1 MGSLTELLLRKQYKE
16 RSAKPFLKNLKS
28 LKMTERDFKGLLPK
42 VQNKLEEYDSFD
54 KGKRELAAEVANY
67 LLLAGDDWYMSVD
80 ELNFY
85 FAAGM
90 NLTNE
95 VTKVIYPDK
104 TIPEEAVQE

>member
-1 MGSLTELLLRKQYKE
+1 
-16 RSAKPFLKNLKS
+16 
-28 LKMTERDFKGLLPK
+28 
-42 VQNKLEEYDSFD
+42 
-54 KGKRELAAEVANY
+54 
-67 LLLAGDDWYMSVD
+67 MSVD